1 MWHDLG
7 AVNLSHLWV
16 NTAQVLTRPWLFLC
30 TSVYLVL
37 HVSCLISSYTFSI
50 THTHTYIY
58 VYAHTHTHTRVKPF
72 SVIVS
77 PRFCGFTCISQRPST
92 CPAAT
97 LPQGHDRS
105 DMPIAASVVDFPSC
119 LATRKGKLEKR

>member
-58 VYAHTHTHTRVKPF
+58 VYAHTHTCEAIFGNRFAAFLWFHMHF
-72 SVIVS
+72 STALDL
-77 PRFCGFTCISQRPST
+77 PRC
-92 CPAAT
+92 
-97 LPQGHDRS
+97 H
-105 DMPIAASVVDFPSC
+105 IAAR
-119 LATRKGKLEKR
+119 T